1 MIYYYGFS
9 AVDHPT
15 QKKATVKSTVA
26 VVKAEYNKP
35 IIEEKPSITPNTKDG
50 KCYHN

>member
-9 AVDHPT
+9 AVDQTT

-35 IIEEKPSITPNTKDG
+35 IIADKTSITPSTKDG